1 MCYQPVSH
9 PISSLQIHDPFPVE
23 VQTCLQP
30 VELEQVLLPLFL
42 FPAHGWWSWVPL
54 LLGEPCRGSWGVT
67 LGTGLAP
74 SPSATKGVLP
84 IRWSLGLKHSL
95 LPSLRDEVCKQ
106 TRLNLLP

>member
-1 MCYQPVSH
+1 MDGLLRVCA
-9 PISSLQIHDPFPVE
+9 ISHDPFPVE

-84 IRWSLGLKHSL
+84 ILLELGVKAE
-95 LPSLRDEVCKQ
+95 PVAQFEG
-106 TRLNLLP
+106 